1 MSVFDEVSVMVR
13 VSRVPSRCGPF
24 VRFHANGAPGKSSF
38 KMSKARS
45 REPVPCGCQQ
55 PPKSTMKAGP
65 EGDLLERPITYAM
78 TSHTSRAAVARRRPS
93 SSQRE
98 QPRAEA
104 ESPRV
109 TRRVPTDEFG
119 NGRAHLEPSQT
130 QRCFCLL
137 SLSIITATPDLSLV
151 RPSATQSYVPAYY
164 QDQLQSHAQQ

>member
-1 MSVFDEVSVMVR
+1 MVR

-65 EGDLLERPITYAM
+65 EGDLLERPMTYAM
-78 TSHTSRAAVARRRPS
+78 ASHTTRTAVARRRPS

-98 QPRAEA
+98 QPRPEA
-104 ESPRV
+104 ARV
-109 TRRVPTDEFG
+109 L
-119 NGRAHLEPSQT
+119 A
-130 QRCFCLL
+130 
-137 SLSIITATPDLSLV
+137 
-151 RPSATQSYVPAYY
+151 
-164 QDQLQSHAQQ
+164 